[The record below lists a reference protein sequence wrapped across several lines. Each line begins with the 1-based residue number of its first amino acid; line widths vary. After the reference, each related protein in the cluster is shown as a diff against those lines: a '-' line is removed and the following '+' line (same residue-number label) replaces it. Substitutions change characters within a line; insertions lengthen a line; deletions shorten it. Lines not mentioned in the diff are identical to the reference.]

1 MNIRSDLRADAW
13 ERRTAGPLTGLAVVF
28 LVAYA
33 VPILR
38 PGIPRAWHDACEAAN
53 VAIWVLFV
61 ADYSVRFWLH
71 VNRARF
77 VRSHMFDLA
86 VLLLPALRPLRVMRL
101 FTAVLVLTRRT
112 EEWARGR
119 LALYVGATSVLLIFV
134 AALAV
139 LDAERNNPDAN
150 ITSYTEAL
158 WWSCVTITTVGY
170 GDHFPVT
177 TDGRLVAIGLMIGG
191 IGLIGFVTGSLATW
205 IVDRISVK
213 DDKTQ
218 DATKSDIALVLAE
231 LASLR
236 AEVDQLRAA
245 PVPAVAKVPAVA
257 QMPSVEEPT
266 VQ

>member
-1 MNIRSDLRADAW
+1 MNIRSDRRADAW
-13 ERRTAGPLTGLAVVF
+13 ERHTAGPLTALAVVF

-33 VPILR
+33 VPILH
-38 PGIPRAWHDACEAAN
+38 PQIPRPWPGVCEAVN
-53 VAIWVLFV
+53 IAIWALFV
-61 ADYSVRFWLH
+61 ADYAIRFWLH
-71 VNRARF
+71 VHRFRF
-77 VRSHMFDLA
+77 VRGHLFDLA
-86 VLLLPALRPLRVMRL
+86 VLLLPMLRPLRVLRL

-112 EEWARGR
+112 EAWARGR

-139 LDAERNNPDAN
+139 LDAERGHDGAN
-150 ITSYTEAL
+150 ITSYSEAL

-213 DDKTQ
+213 NDDTQ
-218 DATKSDIALVLAE
+218 DATKSDVAMIMAE
-231 LASLR
+231 LAALREEVARLR
-236 AEVDQLRAA
+236 AEAQL
-245 PVPAVAKVPAVA
+245 PSPA
-257 QMPSVEEPT
+257 EPT

>member
-1 MNIRSDLRADAW
+1 MNMRSDQRADRW
-13 ERRTAGPLTGLAVVF
+13 ERLTAGPLTALAVVF
-28 LVAYA
+28 LLAYA
-33 VPILR
+33 LPILR
-38 PGIPRAWHDACEAAN
+38 PGIARTWHDACEAAN
-53 VAIWVLFV
+53 IVIWVLFV
-61 ADYSVRFWLH
+61 ADYAVRFVLH
-71 VNRARF
+71 VQRWPF
-77 VRSHMFDLA
+77 VRSHLFDLA
-86 VLLLPALRPLRVMRL
+86 VLLLPALRPLRVLRL

-112 EEWARGR
+112 ESWARGR
-119 LALYVGATSVLLIFV
+119 LALYVGSTSILLIFV

-139 LDAERNNPDAN
+139 LDAERGNPDAN
-150 ITSYTEAL
+150 ISTYSEAL

-177 TDGRLVAIGLMIGG
+177 TDGRLVAVGLMIGG

-231 LASLR
+231 LAMLR
-236 AEVDQLRAA
+236 EEVAVLRTERQIPSAA
-245 PVPAVAKVPAVA
+245 
-257 QMPSVEEPT
+257 EPT

>member
-1 MNIRSDLRADAW
+1 MMIRSDQRADAW

-28 LVAYA
+28 LAAYA

-38 PGIPRAWHDACEAAN
+38 PELPRAWHGACE
-53 VAIWVLFV
+53 VIDVTIWALFI
-61 ADYSVRFWLH
+61 ADFTARFALH
-71 VNRARF
+71 VDRMRF
-77 VRSHMFDLA
+77 VRGHLFDLA
-86 VLLLPALRPLRVMRL
+86 VLVLPMLRPLRVLRL

-112 EEWARGR
+112 QTWARGR
-119 LALYVGATSVLLIFV
+119 LALYVGATTVLLVFV

-139 LDAERNNPDAN
+139 LDAERGAPDAN
-150 ITSYTEAL
+150 ITSFGEAL

-177 TDGRLVAIGLMIGG
+177 TDGRLVALGLMMGG

-205 IVDRISVK
+205 IVERISVQ
-213 DDKTQ
+213 DHDAQ

-231 LASLR
+231 LSTLR
-236 AEVDQLRAA
+236 AEVERLR
-245 PVPAVAKVPAVA
+245 A
-257 QMPSVEEPT
+257 QMPSAGEPT

>member
-1 MNIRSDLRADAW
+1 
-13 ERRTAGPLTGLAVVF
+13 
-28 LVAYA
+28 
-33 VPILR
+33 
-38 PGIPRAWHDACEAAN
+38 
-53 VAIWVLFV
+53 
-61 ADYSVRFWLH
+61 VRFWLH
-71 VNRARF
+71 VRRARF
-77 VRSHMFDLA
+77 VRDHLFDLA
-86 VLLLPALRPLRVMRL
+86 VLLLPAMRPLRVLRL

-112 EEWARGR
+112 ETWARGR

-139 LDAERNNPDAN
+139 LDSERHNADAN
-150 ITSYTEAL
+150 ITTYGEAV
-158 WWSCVTITTVGY
+158 WWACVTITTVGY

-177 TDGRLVAIGLMIGG
+177 TDGRLVAVGLMIGG

-231 LASLR
+231 VAALR
-236 AEVDQLRAA
+236 AEVAPLRDEVARLRAGA
-245 PVPAVAKVPAVA
+245 AIPAA
-257 QMPSVEEPT
+257 QEPT

>member
-1 MNIRSDLRADAW
+1 MNLRSDQRADAW
-13 ERRTAGPLTGLAVVF
+13 ERRTAGPLTALAVVF

-38 PGIPRAWHDACEAAN
+38 PGLDRRWHDACEMATI
-53 VAIWVLFV
+53 AIWALFV
-61 ADYSVRFWLH
+61 GDYAVRFLLH
-71 VNRARF
+71 VRRWPF
-77 VRSHMFDLA
+77 VRGHLFDLA
-86 VLLLPALRPLRVMRL
+86 VLLLPAMRPLRVLRL

-112 EEWARGR
+112 EVWARGR
-119 LALYVGATSVLLIFV
+119 LALYVGATSILLIFV

-139 LDAERNNPDAN
+139 LDAERGSPDAN
-150 ITSYTEAL
+150 ITSYSEAL
-158 WWSCVTITTVGY
+158 WWACVTITTVGY

-177 TDGRLVAIGLMIGG
+177 TDGRLVAIGLMMGG

-213 DDKTQ
+213 DDNQQ

-231 LASLR
+231 VQALR
-236 AEVDQLRAA
+236 AEVAELKAQIPSAA
-245 PVPAVAKVPAVA
+245 
-257 QMPSVEEPT
+257 EPT